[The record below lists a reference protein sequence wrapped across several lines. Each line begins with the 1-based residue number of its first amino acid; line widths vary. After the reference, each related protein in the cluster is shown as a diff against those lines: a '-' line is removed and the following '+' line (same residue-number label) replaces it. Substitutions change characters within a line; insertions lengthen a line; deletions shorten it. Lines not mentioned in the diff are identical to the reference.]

1 VTLPGSDG
9 PAEKPA
15 AATTHR
21 LAALL
26 QTNDPLLIPQPA
38 PGERVELDLASQV
51 AFRFGFDITGAQVS
65 VADGKIVVTLP
76 NGGMLVLS
84 GGIVTQF
91 LVGDGTLLQD
101 VLDSAAGEPG
111 DTDTSS
117 EETGAANAS
126 FRHTQ
131 FNSPV
136 ASGFDSA
143 GTLADTVLE
152 GTSGHLNGD
161 REPANRVI
169 SVNATPVAADD
180 AYGTTEDAPLVIAAP
195 GVLANDSDSDGDTLT
210 ASLLSGPAHGTLTLN
225 ADGSFVYTPNAHYSG
240 VDSFTYRVTDGEGG
254 SKSATV
260 NLTVTAVAD
269 APTLA
274 VAPASGNED
283 SAVALSVGSSLVDT
297 DGSETLT
304 VAIGGI
310 PVGATLSDGANSFTA
325 TAGNASVDVSGWNL
339 PGLTVTPPSNSTAG
353 FTLTVTA
360 TSTESSNGD
369 SATTTADLP
378 VTVTPVND
386 APAGSDATVVTNED
400 TAYTFSAS
408 DFGFADPSDSPAN
421 ALAGVLIASLP
432 VAGQLLLSGAPVAVG
447 QFVSATDIAL
457 GNLTF
462 VPAADANGTSYA
474 SFTFQVQ
481 DDGGTL
487 NGGVDLDPTANT
499 ITIDVTPVNDAPV
512 AGDDS
517 YATDEDAPLT
527 IAVPGVL
534 ANDTDIDGGTLG
546 ATKLTD
552 PAHGTLA
559 LNPDGSFTYTPDANY
574 SGADS
579 FTYTVDDG
587 NGGTATATVNLTV
600 TPVAD
605 APTLTVD
612 PVTGDAGTAIP
623 LTIDPA
629 LVDTDGSES
638 LTLQISGIPVGATLS
653 DGTNAFTAT
662 PGNATADV
670 STWTLS
676 SLTVTPPAS
685 SAPAFTLTVA
695 ATGTEAGNGDAAT
708 TTADLVVTVHTSLF
722 TGNADIVD
730 FASVTAGT
738 YIAGSQ
744 YDALA
749 GDDMILLPADATAA
763 ANAGYDASNA
773 FSGGAGNDVITGG
786 GLDDRIRGGIGN
798 DTLAGGAGTDTI
810 DYGTASGGVSA
821 NMATGTVSGADGKD
835 TFSGFEVFVGSA
847 FADTVTGAST
857 GTFDLGTGADS
868 LTLVNG
874 TTSIVV
880 SNAETITGGT
890 GADTVTLGA
899 AQASG
904 SVNLGAGIDTLLLSS
919 DGNNKLTVSNTETIT
934 GGSLNDIITLGAAQ
948 AAGAIDLGAG
958 TDGLTL
964 SSAGNNTLT
973 VANTETITGGSK
985 NDAIT
990 LGTAQSSGTI
1000 NLGAGTDTLL
1010 LSSDGDNTLTVSNA
1024 ETITGGGLNDLV
1036 TLGAAQASGTIDL
1049 GAGIDSLTLSSAGN
1063 NTLTVVNTETIS
1075 GGSKNDKI
1083 TLAMAQSSGTVS
1095 LGSGTDT
1102 LVLSS
1107 SGDNMLIV
1115 SGTETIVGGDLN
1127 DAIALGAA
1135 QASGAIDLGN
1145 GTDSLTLSSAGNN
1158 SLTVS
1163 NTESVTGGGKNDAI
1177 TLGTV
1182 WNGGAV
1188 DLGLGTDTLKL
1199 SSAGDNTLTVLAA
1212 ETISGGSL
1220 NDSVTLGAAQGSGTI
1235 NLGTGTDSLTL
1246 SSIGNNTLT
1255 VSNTETIT
1263 GGSLNDKV
1271 TLGAAVSGGVIDLA
1285 TGTDTL
1291 ILSSAGANTLIAAN
1305 VETIT
1310 GGSQSDS
1317 ITLGAAQTSGTINL
1331 NTGIDSL
1338 TLSSAGNNVLT
1349 VSNAETI
1356 IGGDADDAIT
1366 LGSTLAG
1373 TTTIDGGAGMDT
1385 LTLRAANHTVT
1396 LTNVSDIESINVQA
1410 GFTYTLTLVDGNVA
1424 AGQQMTFDGVSLG
1437 SGNSLRVNG
1446 AAEIDGSLHLLGG
1459 AGADSLI
1466 GGAGGDTLRGNGGN
1480 DTLTGGAG
1488 SDLFDYNALGD
1499 RGTTGDRITDFAT
1512 GAGGDVLDLRDILDS
1527 FAGYDGTNAISG
1539 GYLRFAASG
1548 ANTLVQVDSDGAG
1561 NGFVTLATLNN
1572 VTMTAADTT
1581 NYIV

>member
-1 VTLPGSDG
+1 MTPQPGSDG
-9 PAEKPA
+9 TAEKPA

-26 QTNDPLLIPQPA
+26 QTDDPLLIPPPA

-84 GGIVTQF
+84 GGVVTQF

-101 VLDSAAGEPG
+101 VLDSAAGGPG

-117 EETGAANAS
+117 AETGAANAS
-126 FRHTQ
+126 FRHTHVDSQ
-131 FNSPV
+131 VTPS
-136 ASGFDSA
+136 FDSA
-143 GTLADTVLE
+143 GTLADTVLD
-152 GTSGHLNGD
+152 GRSGHLNGAQD
-161 REPANRVI
+161 AADSFI
-169 SVNATPVAADD
+169 SVNTAPVAADD

-210 ASLLSGPAHGTLTLN
+210 AGLLSGPAHGTLTLN
-225 ADGSFVYTPNAHYSG
+225 ADGSFVYTPDAHYSG
-240 VDSFTYRVTDGEGG
+240 LDSFTYQVTDGEGG
-254 SKSATV
+254 SKTATV
-260 NLTVTAVAD
+260 SLTVTAVAD
-269 APTLA
+269 APALT

-283 SAVALSVGSSLVDT
+283 SAIALSVGSSLVDT

-304 VAIGGI
+304 VEIGGI
-310 PVGATLSDGANSFTA
+310 PVGATLSDGVNSFVSTV
-325 TAGNASVDVSGWNL
+325 GNTSVDVSGWNL
-339 PGLTVTPPSNSTAG
+339 PGLTITPPSNSTAG

-378 VTVTPVND
+378 VTVVPVND

-400 TAYTFSAS
+400 TAYAFSAS

-432 VAGQLLLSGAPVAVG
+432 GAGQLLLSGAPVAVG
-447 QFVSATDIAL
+447 QFVPATGIAL

-462 VPAADANGTSYA
+462 VPAADANGTGYA

-517 YATDEDAPLT
+517 FTTDEDAPLT
-527 IAVPGVL
+527 ITAPGVL
-534 ANDTDIDGGTLG
+534 ANDTDIDGGALG

-552 PAHGTLA
+552 PAHGTLT

-579 FTYTVDDG
+579 FTYTVNDG
-587 NGGTATATVNLTV
+587 NGGTAAATVNLTV

-638 LTLQISGIPVGATLS
+638 LTLQISGIPAGATLS

-662 PGNATADV
+662 PGNTTADV
-670 STWTLS
+670 STWTLA
-676 SLTVTPPAS
+676 SLTVTPPGS

-695 ATGTEAGNGDAAT
+695 ATSTEAGNGDAAT
-708 TTADLVVTVHTSLF
+708 TTADLVVTVLTSLF
-722 TGNADIVD
+722 TDNADVVD

-744 YDALA
+744 YDALD
-749 GDDMILLPADATAA
+749 GNDVVLLPADAAA
-763 ANAGYDASNA
+763 AASAGYDASNA

-786 GLDDRIRGGIGN
+786 GLDDRIRGGLGN
-798 DTLAGGAGTDTI
+798 DTLAGGAGTDTL
-810 DYGTASGGVSA
+810 DYSAASGGVSA
-821 NMATGTVSGADGKD
+821 NMATGAVSGADGKD

-857 GTFDLGTGADS
+857 GVFDLGAGADR
-868 LTLVNG
+868 LTLVDG
-874 TTSIVV
+874 TTDVVV
-880 SNAETITGGT
+880 SSTETITGGT

-899 AQASG
+899 GQASG
-904 SVNLGAGIDTLLLSS
+904 SINLGAGMDTLLLSS
-919 DGNNKLTVSNTETIT
+919 SGNNKLTVSNTESIT
-934 GGSLNDIITLGAAQ
+934 GGSQNDIITLGAAQ
-948 AAGAIDLGAG
+948 ASGAIDLSAG
-958 TDGLTL
+958 VDSLKL
-964 SSAGNNTLT
+964 SSAGDNTLT
-973 VANTETITGGSK
+973 VANTETVTGGGK

-1000 NLGAGTDTLL
+1000 NLGTGTDTLL
-1010 LSSDGDNTLTVSNA
+1010 LSSDGDNKLTVSNA
-1024 ETITGGGLNDLV
+1024 ETITGGSWNDSIKLGAALSGGVIDLDAGTDSLTLANGTNNVTIFDSETITGGTGADTV
-1036 TLGAAQASGTIDL
+1036 TLGAAQPGAAINLGNGTDK
-1049 GAGIDSLTLSSAGN
+1049 LTLSSAGN
-1063 NTLTVVNTETIS
+1063 NTLTV
-1075 GGSKNDKI
+1075 
-1083 TLAMAQSSGTVS
+1083 A
-1095 LGSGTDT
+1095 
-1102 LVLSS
+1102 
-1107 SGDNMLIV
+1107 
-1115 SGTETIVGGDLN
+1115 
-1127 DAIALGAA
+1127 
-1135 QASGAIDLGN
+1135 
-1145 GTDSLTLSSAGNN
+1145 
-1158 SLTVS
+1158 
-1163 NTESVTGGGKNDAI
+1163 
-1177 TLGTV
+1177 
-1182 WNGGAV
+1182 
-1188 DLGLGTDTLKL
+1188 
-1199 SSAGDNTLTVLAA
+1199 
-1212 ETISGGSL
+1212 
-1220 NDSVTLGAAQGSGTI
+1220 
-1235 NLGTGTDSLTL
+1235 
-1246 SSIGNNTLT
+1246 
-1255 VSNTETIT
+1255 
-1263 GGSLNDKV
+1263 
-1271 TLGAAVSGGVIDLA
+1271 
-1285 TGTDTL
+1285 
-1291 ILSSAGANTLIAAN
+1291 
-1305 VETIT
+1305 
-1310 GGSQSDS
+1310 
-1317 ITLGAAQTSGTINL
+1317 
-1331 NTGIDSL
+1331 
-1338 TLSSAGNNVLT
+1338 
-1349 VSNAETI
+1349 NAETI

-1373 TTTIDGGAGMDT
+1373 TTTIDGGAGTDA

-1396 LTNVSDIESINVQA
+1396 LTNVSDIESVNVQA
-1410 GFTYTLTLVDGNVA
+1410 GFTYRLTLVDGNVA
-1424 AGQQMTFDGVSLG
+1424 AGQQMTIDGVSLG

-1446 AAEIDGSLHLLGG
+1446 AAELDGSLVLLGG

-1466 GGAGGDTLRGNGGN
+1466 GGAGGDTLGGNGGN

-1512 GAGGDVLDLRDILDS
+1512 GAGGDVLDLRDILGS

-1548 ANTLVQVDSDGAG
+1548 ANTLVQVDSDGGG
-1561 NGFVTLATLNN
+1561 NGFVTLATLNS
-1572 VTMTAADTT
+1572 VAMTAADTT
-1581 NYIV
+1581 NYVV